1 MKRFNCDCGQPL
13 FFDSSICVS
22 CGTAVGFDPGMMT
35 MRTLP
40 PPGERTDLHRCANG
54 TQFDAC
60 NWLHNATTDAAL
72 CFGCQF
78 NRTIPNLDHPL
89 NLERWRKLEAAKK
102 RLLFTLL
109 SLRLPLT
116 PGELAFD
123 FVEDSRSNP
132 DLVDQSIRYTGYD
145 PGLITVNVLEAD
157 DVVRESERE
166 AVNEQYRTLLGHLR
180 HESGHHYLELLL
192 AEPADQAAFA
202 ERFGDPTQNYRG
214 ALDRYY
220 AEGPAPDWRA
230 RCISSYASSH
240 PVEDWAET
248 WGHYLHIQD
257 VLETAATHAVIPT
270 YVATAELGVRITAW
284 RELSITLNELNRSI
298 GHGDAYPFVVT
309 TAVESKLA
317 FVDGF
322 VSRLQTRP

>member
-1 MKRFNCDCGQPL
+1 MKRFNCECGQPL
-13 FFDSSICVS
+13 FFDSFSCVS
-22 CGTAVGFDPGMMT
+22 CGRPVGFDPATMS

-40 PPGERTDLHRCANG
+40 PKTERTELNRCANG
-54 TQFDAC
+54 TEFKAC
-60 NWLHNATTDAAL
+60 NWLHSEPTSDAL

-78 NRTIPNLDHPL
+78 NRTIPNLDNPH

-109 SLRLPLT
+109 SLRLPLD
-116 PGELAFD
+116 PAALAFD
-123 FVEDSRSNP
+123 FVEDPRSNP
-132 DLVDQSIRYTGYD
+132 NLVDQTVRYTGYE

-157 DVVRESERE
+157 DAVRESERR

-192 AEPADQAAFA
+192 ALPAERAAFR
-202 ERFGDPTQNYRG
+202 ERFGDERAGYRE
-214 ALDRYY
+214 ALDRHY
-220 AEGPAPDWRA
+220 AEGPAPDWRQ
-230 RCISSYASSH
+230 RCISPYASAH

-248 WGHYLHIQD
+248 WGHYLHIHD
-257 VLETAATHAVIPT
+257 VLETAATHAVIPAGLPT
-270 YVATAELGVRITAW
+270 APLAERIATW

-309 TAVESKLA
+309 TVVEDKLA

-322 VSRLQTRP
+322 VSRLQTPP